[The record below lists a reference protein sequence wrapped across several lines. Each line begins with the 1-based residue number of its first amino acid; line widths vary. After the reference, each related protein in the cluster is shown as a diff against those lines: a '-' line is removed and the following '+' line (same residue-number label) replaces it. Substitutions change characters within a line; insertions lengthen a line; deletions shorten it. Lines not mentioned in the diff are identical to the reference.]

1 MYKVSKQY
9 VDLKTQKA
17 IEEEIHLNKEAG
29 NETNAGN
36 VIDAEVKSSFC
47 I

>member
-29 NETNAGN
+29 NETNALT
-36 VIDAEVKSSFC
+36 VSSDATW
-47 I
+47 